1 MSFKRRSYNPSP
13 LSSPKASIR
22 LDTTIPSPP
31 VSTSDYPNFTSDD
44 ESYAIP
50 RVFLDQLATFPLFI
64 NAPITFHKKVA
75 SNLNLIQFHPREY
88 IIKTGDPSKSMYWI
102 LKGTVSVTST
112 DGETIYAELNQ
123 GEFFGEIGIL
133 YNRPRTA
140 TVIAKTKVLL
150 AVLTAESLNQVLT
163 QFPAIER
170 RIRDEAQERLAMQ
183 DKKNKEPLSVQSFI
197 KNLPIFQVLPS
208 DIMHELALSAE
219 PLVYH
224 PFEYI
229 LRKGDNCG
237 DIYFIIDGEVEVLNE
252 NGVIET
258 PVARLSSGSYFG
270 EMSFLNY
277 LEDKPIIR
285 TATIRSVTHCDLIVI
300 KLEFLANLT
309 KSFPEIAGDMIATAK
324 QRTHVQ
330 PMPEIFKPN
339 WSLGPSAPPVK
350 RKASNE
356 DYVPFTKR
364 RATIQR
370 RRSSALAITSPLPDT
385 ILIKIFSYLSIVDL
399 MKISLVSKRWRDMLK
414 RIDIVTV
421 DLRPFNTLVTDKA
434 LMAITNFVGTRPKI
448 VDISNCFHI
457 TNEGFSYMVNGIGI
471 GGNLKVLRMRSNWEI
486 SGMAIMDLCFPGQSL
501 QEIDL
506 SNCRKVDDNVVE
518 RLVQKSN
525 LKILNL
531 GYCKSVSDNVVP
543 YFHNLESLDLTRCS
557 GITDSGFAAL
567 PFSPSLRKLSL
578 QQCSYL
584 TDKAM
589 YAIVN
594 LAINLE
600 ILNLNF
606 CCGLTD
612 GSIFAIATG
621 LPYLREIDLS
631 FCGLAVSD
639 SSLASL
645 SLLHYLEKILIKG
658 CIRVTRGGVD
668 ALLTGAPTYIDISQC
683 RNAHMYPGNQ
693 PAPAFSTRW
702 IKIGN
707 KLVYIEI

>member
-1 MSFKRRSYNPSP
+1 MSYKRRSYNPSP
-13 LSSPKASIR
+13 LSSPKSSIR
-22 LDTTIPSPP
+22 NGTVIPSPP
-31 VSTSDYPNFTSDD
+31 VSTTDYYDD
-44 ESYAIP
+44 EESSYSIP
-50 RVFLDQLATFPLFI
+50 RIFLDQLATFPLFI
-64 NAPITFHKKVA
+64 NAPIAFHKKVA
-75 SNLNLIQFHPREY
+75 ANLKLIQFHPKEY

-102 LKGTVSVTST
+102 LKGSVSVTST

-140 TVIAKTKVLL
+140 TVIAKTKILL
-150 AVLTAESLNQVLT
+150 AVLTAESLNLVLT
-163 QFPAIER
+163 HFPAVER

-197 KNLPIFQVLPS
+197 TNLPIFQVLPP

-219 PLVYH
+219 PLVYN

-229 LRKGDNCG
+229 IRKGDTCG

-252 NGVIET
+252 NGVIES

-277 LEDKPIIR
+277 LENKPIIR
-285 TATIRSVTHCDLIVI
+285 TATVRSVTHCDLIII
-300 KLEFLANLT
+300 KLQFLANLT
-309 KSFPEIAGDMIATAK
+309 KSFPEIASDMIATAK
-324 QRTHVQ
+324 LRTNVQ

-339 WSLGPSAPPVK
+339 WSLGPSTPPVK
-350 RKASNE
+350 RKINDE
-356 DYVPFTKR
+356 EYIPFTKR
-364 RATIQR
+364 RAITTQR

-385 ILIKIFSYLSIVDL
+385 ILIKIFSYLSVLDL
-399 MKISLVSKRWRDMLK
+399 MKISSVSKRWRDLLK
-414 RIDIVTV
+414 KIDIDKV
-421 DLRPFNTLVTDKA
+421 DLRPFNTIITDKA
-434 LMAITNFVGTRPKI
+434 LMAITNFVGTRPKL

-486 SGMAIMDLCFPGQSL
+486 SAMAIMDLCFPGQCL
-501 QEIDL
+501 REIDL
-506 SNCRKVDDNVVE
+506 SNCRKVDDDVVE
-518 RLVQKSN
+518 RLLQKN
-525 LKILNL
+525 DLKILNL
-531 GYCKSVSDNVVP
+531 GYCKSVSDRVVP
-543 YFHNLESLDLTRCS
+543 YFYNLESLDLTRCS
-557 GITDSGFAAL
+557 GITDAGFTSL
-567 PFSPSLRKLSL
+567 PFLPSLRKLSL

-589 YAIVN
+589 HAIVN

-612 GSIFAIATG
+612 GSVLAISTG

-645 SLLHYLEKILIKG
+645 SLLHYLEKVLLRG

-668 ALLTGAPTYIDISQC
+668 ALLTGAATYIDIGQC
-683 RNAHMYPGNQ
+683 RNAHMYPGNI
-693 PAPAFSTRW
+693 PAPVFSTQW
-702 IKIGN
+702 VKVANKI
-707 KLVYIEI
+707 VYIEM